1 MWSLMVVGT
10 ELGLQAK
17 SAKIK

>member
-1 MWSLMVVGT
+1 MVVGT

>member
-1 MWSLMVVGT
+1 MWSSMVVGT